1 MTLYLQEEL
10 FSLDHFDI
18 WDEDGNVKYQVE
30 RELFQFGR
38 KLVVADM
45 QGREVC
51 FVQHIPFSI
60 PCAYELAVPGGS
72 VQLDRHFS
80 FFTQQYTIDEL
91 GWKVAGSFMSLDF
104 EITQGDR
111 RVAREGFG
119 GVVCVEAGGPTPGLG
134 CAGRGIIAALEKLE
148 EKGAY
153 EAFRPD
159 VVFYDVLGDVVCGGF
174 SMPMRAGYAD
184 RVFIVTSGENMALHA
199 AANIA
204 MAVENFRGRGYA
216 SLGGLILNRRNV
228 KNEEEKVV
236 ELAGDISS
244 QIVGSLSLSDTVH
257 QAEELSQTVIEA
269 FPDSPMAA
277 EYRALAEN
285 VLRACEVGVC

>member
-1 MTLYLQEEL
+1 MTLYLQEQI
-10 FSLDHFDI
+10 FSFDHFDI

-38 KLVVADM
+38 KLVVVDM

-111 RVAREGFG
+111 RVAYIEKAFPAFYDRYRLEIEDPKDELTALC
-119 GVVCVEAGGPTPGLG
+119 VVLAIDVEAE
-134 CAGRGIIAALEKLE
+134 RH
-148 EKGAY
+148 
-153 EAFRPD
+153 
-159 VVFYDVLGDVVCGGF
+159 
-174 SMPMRAGYAD
+174 
-184 RVFIVTSGENMALHA
+184 N
-199 AANIA
+199 
-204 MAVENFRGRGYA
+204 
-216 SLGGLILNRRNV
+216 
-228 KNEEEKVV
+228 
-236 ELAGDISS
+236 
-244 QIVGSLSLSDTVH
+244 
-257 QAEELSQTVIEA
+257 
-269 FPDSPMAA
+269 
-277 EYRALAEN
+277 
-285 VLRACEVGVC
+285 

>member
-38 KLVVADM
+38 KLVVVDM
-45 QGREVC
+45 QGCEVC

-91 GWKVAGSFMSLDF
+91 GWKVAGSFMSLEF

-111 RVAREGFG
+111 RVAYIEKAFPAFHDRYRLEIEDPKDELTALC
-119 GVVCVEAGGPTPGLG
+119 VVLAIDVEAE
-134 CAGRGIIAALEKLE
+134 RH
-148 EKGAY
+148 
-153 EAFRPD
+153 
-159 VVFYDVLGDVVCGGF
+159 
-174 SMPMRAGYAD
+174 
-184 RVFIVTSGENMALHA
+184 N
-199 AANIA
+199 
-204 MAVENFRGRGYA
+204 
-216 SLGGLILNRRNV
+216 
-228 KNEEEKVV
+228 
-236 ELAGDISS
+236 
-244 QIVGSLSLSDTVH
+244 
-257 QAEELSQTVIEA
+257 
-269 FPDSPMAA
+269 
-277 EYRALAEN
+277 
-285 VLRACEVGVC
+285 

>member
-38 KLVVADM
+38 KLVVVDM

-91 GWKVAGSFMSLDF
+91 GWKVAGSFMSLEF

-111 RVAREGFG
+111 RVAYIEKAFPAFHDRYRLEIEGPKDELTALC
-119 GVVCVEAGGPTPGLG
+119 VVLAIDVEAE
-134 CAGRGIIAALEKLE
+134 RH
-148 EKGAY
+148 
-153 EAFRPD
+153 
-159 VVFYDVLGDVVCGGF
+159 
-174 SMPMRAGYAD
+174 
-184 RVFIVTSGENMALHA
+184 N
-199 AANIA
+199 
-204 MAVENFRGRGYA
+204 
-216 SLGGLILNRRNV
+216 
-228 KNEEEKVV
+228 
-236 ELAGDISS
+236 
-244 QIVGSLSLSDTVH
+244 
-257 QAEELSQTVIEA
+257 
-269 FPDSPMAA
+269 
-277 EYRALAEN
+277 
-285 VLRACEVGVC
+285 

>member
-1 MTLYLQEEL
+1 MTLYLQGEL

-72 VQLDRHFS
+72 VRLDRQFS

-111 RVAREGFG
+111 RVAYIEKAFPAFHDRYRLEIEDPKDELTALC
-119 GVVCVEAGGPTPGLG
+119 VVLAIDVEAE
-134 CAGRGIIAALEKLE
+134 RH
-148 EKGAY
+148 
-153 EAFRPD
+153 
-159 VVFYDVLGDVVCGGF
+159 
-174 SMPMRAGYAD
+174 
-184 RVFIVTSGENMALHA
+184 N
-199 AANIA
+199 
-204 MAVENFRGRGYA
+204 
-216 SLGGLILNRRNV
+216 
-228 KNEEEKVV
+228 
-236 ELAGDISS
+236 
-244 QIVGSLSLSDTVH
+244 
-257 QAEELSQTVIEA
+257 
-269 FPDSPMAA
+269 
-277 EYRALAEN
+277 
-285 VLRACEVGVC
+285 

>member
-18 WDEDGNVKYQVE
+18 WDEDGNVKCQVE

-38 KLVVADM
+38 KLVVVDM

-111 RVAREGFG
+111 RVAYIEKAFPAFHDRYRLEIEDPKDELTALC
-119 GVVCVEAGGPTPGLG
+119 VVLAIDVEAE
-134 CAGRGIIAALEKLE
+134 RH
-148 EKGAY
+148 
-153 EAFRPD
+153 
-159 VVFYDVLGDVVCGGF
+159 
-174 SMPMRAGYAD
+174 
-184 RVFIVTSGENMALHA
+184 N
-199 AANIA
+199 
-204 MAVENFRGRGYA
+204 
-216 SLGGLILNRRNV
+216 
-228 KNEEEKVV
+228 
-236 ELAGDISS
+236 
-244 QIVGSLSLSDTVH
+244 
-257 QAEELSQTVIEA
+257 
-269 FPDSPMAA
+269 
-277 EYRALAEN
+277 
-285 VLRACEVGVC
+285 